1 MTVRARM
8 THSGTGLSGS
18 VHRSC
23 SGRRLSGYYVF
34 VEAEVSVERVDVK
47 ETRNGNRRFVLR
59 DADGKEYTTFRPQ
72 IGEAAAQYEGKRA
85 RITFHEDE
93 RNGFTNVYLDAITGS
108 AEPADGEGSAHD
120 AEVAAWQTAVEAA
133 PWLSGES
140 EPQRAVDADELFDRL
155 KPFQER
161 VAADIRDQRDAD

>member
-1 MTVRARM
+1 VDAD
-8 THSGTGLSGS
+8 
-18 VHRSC
+18 VK
-23 SGRRLSGYYVF
+23 
-34 VEAEVSVERVDVK
+34 VERVEVK

-72 IGEAAAQYEGKRA
+72 IGKAAAEFEGKRA

-93 RNGFTNVYLDAITGS
+93 RNGFTNVYLDAIEAAPDNSSSGGG
-108 AEPADGEGSAHD
+108 ARDP
-120 AEVAAWQTAVEAA
+120 EVAAWQTAVEAA

-140 EPQRAVDADELFDRL
+140 EPQRAVDPDELFDRL

-161 VAADIRDQRDAD
+161 VAADIRDERDAD